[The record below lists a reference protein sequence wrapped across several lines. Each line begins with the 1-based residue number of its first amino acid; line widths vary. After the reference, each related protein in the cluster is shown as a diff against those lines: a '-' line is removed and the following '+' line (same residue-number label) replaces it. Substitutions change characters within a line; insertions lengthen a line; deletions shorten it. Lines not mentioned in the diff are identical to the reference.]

1 MTLVGDEVG
10 RQSRRGESRLRA
22 ALRLVGQHRLRVT
35 LLTASAVVGGLIEA
49 VFLVAVTKVGFAI
62 SAGDSD
68 VEFGGW
74 GLSTNGALAGVSGLL
89 VVRLAVLLAGMRVSA
104 GLAYRISTGLRRR
117 LAHAFFDTSWA
128 MQQRQPAGT
137 LQQLVVQYPAQAIG
151 LMGAI
156 TNSIAAGCTLATMLV
171 VALFVDVWSTLI
183 VIGALVVLSALLGPM
198 RRIIHRRADSAVQ
211 NEMAF
216 ASSVAEMSQ
225 LGLEVHAFGV
235 RQPVRDRIDELVDRD
250 ATAQRS
256 VSLASGAVSP
266 IYVTFAYFTIVLA
279 LAAVAAFGEG
289 RLDSVGAVMLV
300 MLRSL
305 GYGQQLQGNAVAMAA
320 VQPFLTQID
329 TTEAAYRAH
338 AATDGA
344 TPIDQV
350 GEVEFSDVSFAYE
363 AERPVLRDLTM
374 SIAQGESI
382 GVIGPSGGGKST
394 FVQLL
399 LGLRNPVSGAIR
411 VGGVDLREVHRGSWT
426 QRVAFVPQTATLI
439 TATVADNVAFFRPS
453 ITRADV
459 ERAVDHAQ
467 LRADIEALPNGLDTM
482 IGDHAL
488 QLSGGQRQRLA
499 IARALAGSPQLLVL
513 DEPTSALDPRSEV
526 AIRSTLEALHGSTTV
541 VVVAHRLSTVE
552 KCDRIMVI
560 DDGGLAAMAPPVELA
575 TTSAYY
581 AEALRVGTL
590 DQ

>member
-1 MTLVGDEVG
+1 MTVVAGDLAPTKFT
-10 RQSRRGESRLRA
+10 GESRWQA
-22 ALRLVGQHRLRVT
+22 SLRLVGPHRLRVA
-35 LLTASAVVGGLIEA
+35 LLTVSAVAGGLIEA
-49 VFLVAVTKVGFAI
+49 AFLVIVTKVGFAV
-62 SAGDSD
+62 SSGRAD
-68 VEFGGW
+68 VELNGW
-74 GLSTNGALAGVSGLL
+74 MCSTNWALAGASALL
-89 VVRLAVLLAGMRVSA
+89 VVRLVVLLGGMRVSA
-104 GLAYRISTGLRRR
+104 GLSYRIGTGLRRR

-137 LQQLVVQYPAQAIG
+137 LQQLVVQYPAQVIG

-156 TNSIAAGCTLATMLV
+156 TNSIAAGCTLAAMLV

-198 RRIIHRRADSAVQ
+198 RRLIHRRADAAVH

-250 ATAQRS
+250 AGAQRS
-256 VSLASGAVSP
+256 VTLASGAVSP

-329 TTEAAYRAH
+329 TTEAAYRAN
-338 AATDGA
+338 AATDGT

-350 GEVEFSDVSFAYE
+350 GEVTFSDVSFAYE
-363 AERPVLRDLTM
+363 EDRPVLRHLSM
-374 SIAQGESI
+374 SIAPGESI

-399 LGLRNPVSGAIR
+399 LGLRNPVSGTIS
-411 VGGVDLREVHRGSWT
+411 VGGVDLREVLRDSWT
-426 QRVAFVPQTATLI
+426 KRVAFVPQTATLI
-439 TATVADNVAFFRPS
+439 TATVADNIAFFRPS
-453 ITRADV
+453 VTRADI
-459 ERAVDHAQ
+459 ERAIDHAQ
-467 LRADIEALPNGLDTM
+467 LRADVAALPNGLDTM

-575 TTSAYY
+575 SASAYY

-590 DQ
+590 DR